1 MLGMQVEAIRGLR
14 ESLRAERDELRA
26 AGPHEL
32 RPNRPDG
39 SSVDEDGQAL
49 NEMHQSIA
57 SARNLARTTRLARI
71 EDALRR
77 LDADPDAFGTCDE
90 CDGDVPLGRLQRMPW
105 VTVCVPCQEA
115 LDAGSAGSHGPT
127 RRKLRDYV

>member
-1 MLGMQVEAIRGLR
+1 MDAEAIRGLR
-14 ESLRAERDELRA
+14 EALLTELAQLKA
-26 AGPHEL
+26 ARPHKL

-57 SARNLARTTRLARI
+57 SARNLAQSQRLARV
-71 EDALRR
+71 EAALRR
-77 LDADPDAFGTCDE
+77 LEADPEGFGSCEE
-90 CDGDVPLGRLQRMPW
+90 CEGDVPLGRLRRMPW

-115 LDAGSAGSHGPT
+115 LDAGPAGVHGPT

>member
-1 MLGMQVEAIRGLR
+1 MHAEAIQELR
-14 ESLRAERDELRA
+14 DALLAERDELTA
-26 AGPHEL
+26 AGPHKL

-57 SARNLARTTRLARI
+57 SARNAARTGRLARI
-71 EDALRR
+71 EAALRR
-77 LDADPDAFGTCDE
+77 LDADPDAFGVCDE
-90 CDGDVPLGRLQRMPW
+90 CAGDVPLRRLQRMPW

-115 LDAGSAGSHGPT
+115 LDAGPAGAHGPT

>member
-1 MLGMQVEAIRGLR
+1 MHAEAIQGLR
-14 ESLRAERDELRA
+14 ESLQAELDELRA
-26 AGPHEL
+26 AGPHKF

-57 SARNLARTTRLARI
+57 SARNLAQTTRLARV
-71 EDALRR
+71 EAALRR
-77 LDADPDAFGTCDE
+77 LDADPAAFGACEE
-90 CDGDVPLGRLQRMPW
+90 CEGDVPLGRLQRMPW
-105 VTVCVPCQEA
+105 VAVCVPCQEA
-115 LDAGSAGSHGPT
+115 LDAGPAGAHGPT